1 MSTASRIVLFDGVC
15 NLCAWA
21 VRFIIERDQGGVFQF
36 ASLQGA
42 TGQRLLS
49 EHGLD
54 QTSLDSFVLIEN
66 GQAYKESSAAL
77 RVARRLSGP
86 WSLAYVFILL
96 PRVLRDPLYR
106 FIAKRRYQWF
116 GKQDSC
122 MMPTPELRKRFLD

>member
-1 MSTASRIVLFDGVC
+1 VSTASRIVLFDGVC